1 MILIKNNSWK
11 IVNNDILKYLEL
23 NVLPNILAFGIAR
36 LFYLEKLNSTI
47 SFLYYY
53 NSIKSLINIT
63 NEDEVLVENIM
74 KQILKDKYYLE
85 IISYNPLRVIHKKRV
100 N

>member
-1 MILIKNNSWK
+1 MILIKNNSWH

-36 LFYLEKLNSTI
+36 LFYLKKLTSTL

-63 NEDEVLVENIM
+63 NEDKVLVENIM

-85 IISYNPLRVIHKKRV
+85 VICYNPLRVIHNKKS
-100 N
+100 